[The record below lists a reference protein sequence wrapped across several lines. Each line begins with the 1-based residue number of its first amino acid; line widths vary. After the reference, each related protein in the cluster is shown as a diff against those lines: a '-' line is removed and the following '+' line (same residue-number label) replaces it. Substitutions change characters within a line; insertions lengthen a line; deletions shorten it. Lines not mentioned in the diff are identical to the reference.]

1 MPVALWSINRH
12 RRWQSAELAVIST
25 LTPFD
30 IAVIF
35 LRWPVLAGV
44 QAAGMNANNNPPPTH
59 PPTQS
64 LLFCCVTHSHTC
76 SSAEGHTF
84 LTLPPLAGVGLNT
97 KAGTAR
103 FIKGLAARLG
113 PDLKPA
119 APTLLKPLV
128 AAVTSESSGQVKK
141 AYAAA
146 AAALA
151 VRSVGDKRQE
161 KFVTDAVAA
170 YGAVA
175 VPLEAVAI
183 AANGGQ
189 QQQQQPSGGGVAPM
203 TGVESSSSGGDDS
216 SRQAGGLLLRE
227 LLRESGDTFSKY
239 ASQV

>member
-1 MPVALWSINRH
+1 LVA
-12 RRWQSAELAVIST
+12 AK
-25 LTPFD
+25 
-30 IAVIF
+30 
-35 LRWPVLAGV
+35 
-44 QAAGMNANNNPPPTH
+44 ANSPPP
-59 PPTQS
+59 PPKH
-64 LLFCCVTHSHTC
+64 LFFTHSHTPP
-76 SSAEGHTF
+76 
-84 LTLPPLAGVGLNT
+84 PPLPAGVGLNT

-119 APTLLKPLV
+119 ALTLLKPLV

-151 VRSVGDKRQE
+151 VRSVGEKRQE

-170 YGAVA
+170 YGAIA

-189 QQQQQPSGGGVAPM
+189 QQQQQQQPSGGGASPM
-203 TGVESSSSGGDDS
+203 TGVESSSGGGDDS